1 MSEPFVDL
9 HLHTTHSDGRWTPRE
24 VVEQAAKRR
33 LAAIAITD
41 HDVLT
46 GLAEARAAA
55 VELGVEVVDGIELTA
70 DWDGRVCHILGYGI
84 DAFNLALNAALAA
97 GEARM
102 AAHVDELLAAIRA
115 SGQELSRQDLA
126 RYHTRYATG
135 TAVVLGMIEKGVLR
149 GAPNARELLVLA
161 SREPRA
167 YTAAE
172 AIELIHGAGGLAA
185 LAHPAR
191 LRRDQ
196 PLLPAAALA
205 PLREMGLD
213 GLEIWHIVQP
223 EPVREHYRG
232 VARTLGLLEVGGSD
246 CHGPRSTGIRLG
258 GQQVPNEV
266 FSALREWLSEHRSG
280 PG

>member
-1 MSEPFVDL
+1 
-9 HLHTTHSDGRWTPRE
+9 
-24 VVEQAAKRR
+24 VVEQAAARG

-41 HDVLT
+41 HDVLS
-46 GLAEARAAA
+46 GLAEARVAC
-55 VELGVEVVDGIELTA
+55 VELGVELIDGIELTA
-70 DWDGRVCHILGYGI
+70 DWNGRVCHILGYGI
-84 DAFNLALNAALAA
+84 NAADPALNMALAA
-97 GEARM
+97 GETRM

-126 RYHTRYATG
+126 RYNTRYATG

-149 GAPNARELLVLA
+149 GAPNARELLALA

-196 PLLPAAALA
+196 PLLTAAALA

-213 GLEIWHIVQP
+213 GLEVWHIVQP
-223 EPVREHYRG
+223 EPVRQHYRG
-232 VARTLGLLEVGGSD
+232 VARCLGLLEVGGSD

-258 GQQVPNEV
+258 GQQVPIEV
-266 FSALREWLSEHRSG
+266 FSALRDWLSEHPSG